1 MRIAIIGCRPPAG
14 KDATAANVAL
24 FQTILRDVDEL
35 VDSLPPETV
44 VVSGGAMGVD
54 SRAVRRAVDRFMRF
68 KEHLPDYAKHGPRR
82 APLIRNETIVD
93 DCEQLYAFVAPWS
106 RGTRHA
112 IGLAR
117 RKKRSHVVREYGGGW
132 KPDVREQ
139 VLGEFIEVAG
149 RRSVWRDED

>member
-1 MRIAIIGCRPPAG
+1 MRIAIIGCRPPIG
-14 KDATAANVAL
+14 KDATPANLAL

-35 VDSLPPETV
+35 VDSLPPETI

-54 SRAVRRAVDRFMRF
+54 SRAVARAVDRHMRWC
-68 KEHLPDYAKHGPRR
+68 EHLPDYAKHGKR
-82 APLIRNETIVD
+82 APLIRNEIIVD
-93 DCEQLYAFVAPWS
+93 DCDQLYAFVAPWS

-117 RKKRSHVVREYGGGW
+117 RKKRTHVVREYGGGW
-132 KPDVREQ
+132 KPDLREQ
-139 VLGEFIEVAG
+139 VQQEFVAVAG